1 MDVTDNVRYVN
12 NYKLKCIDLP
22 SFKTKFNKGSSML
35 SFKFDFQSDST
46 VHRTSWIISETFFK
60 RTIARPSL
68 YAHKKPYHPTLTQ
81 YTQ

>member
-12 NYKLKCIDLP
+12 IYKLKCIDLP

-46 VHRTSWIISETFFK
+46 QDFVD
-60 RTIARPSL
+60 
-68 YAHKKPYHPTLTQ
+68 HKWNIF
-81 YTQ
+81 